1 MWLEVATELLSW
13 MIFGREMPTESN
25 TTLLIVDD
33 EEEFRGILSTYF
45 VKRGYEVHV
54 AAGLR
59 EALLHCNT
67 ILPDVAIV
75 DCLLPDG
82 NGLDLISVLKNQNNK
97 TSIFVL
103 TGHGSIDFAVRAI
116 KQGAEQFLTK
126 PVDLKVLASQVE
138 KAVENQ
144 RAHRFRTANVANRA
158 QWQRNPFLG
167 RSVALQR
174 LENEVQKILASDLP
188 VLIEGET
195 GSGKGVLAGWLHS
208 NGPRSSEAFVDVNCA
223 GLSKELLES
232 ELFGHEKGSFTGAVA
247 AKPGLLESAHHG
259 TAFLDEIGD
268 MDLAIQ
274 PKLLKVVEEKTFRH
288 VGGIRDRILDTRLIA
303 ATHCD
308 LMNMVREKTFR
319 SDLYF
324 RINTIPI
331 RIPSLR
337 SRPEDVPLLAQF
349 FIERLRSDLGYA
361 NLDLSRSALKS
372 LESYKWPGNIRELR
386 NVLERAALVAGDT
399 VIDDIHLLLRYD
411 KQPEVQFDNFWHL
424 SMEKLE
430 AMHIERVLE
439 QTSWSVN
446 QAAEKL
452 GIAKSTLYAKIRHHQ
467 IAVGVPN

>member
-1 MWLEVATELLSW
+1 
-13 MIFGREMPTESN
+13 MPTES
-25 TTLLIVDD
+25 TITLLIVDD
-33 EEEFRGILSTYF
+33 EEELCEILSSYF
-45 VKRGYEVHV
+45 VKRGYVVHV
-54 AAGLR
+54 AAGVR
-59 EALLHCNT
+59 EALLRCKT
-67 ILPDVAIV
+67 ILPDIAIV

-97 TSIFVL
+97 ISIFVL

-126 PVDLKVLASQVE
+126 PVDLKFLASQIE

-144 RAHRFRTANVANRA
+144 RAHRYRTANANNRA

-167 RSVALQR
+167 RSAAIQR
-174 LENEVQKILASDLP
+174 LENEVEKIVTSDLP

-195 GSGKGVLAGWLHS
+195 GSGKGVLAGWLHN

-232 ELFGHEKGSFTGAVA
+232 ELFGHEKGSFTGAVT

-259 TAFLDEIGD
+259 TTFLDEIGD

-274 PKLLKVVEEKTFRH
+274 PKLLKIVEEKTFRH
-288 VGGIRDRILDTRLIA
+288 VGGIRDKILDTRLIA

-308 LMNMVREKTFR
+308 LMRMVREKTFR

-349 FIERLRSDLGYA
+349 FIERLRNDLGYA
-361 NLDLSRSALKS
+361 NLDLSRSALSS
-372 LESYKWPGNIRELR
+372 LEGYKWPGNIRELR
-386 NVLERAALVAGDT
+386 NVLERAALIAGDT
-399 VIDDIHLLLRYD
+399 VIDNAHLLLRYNNHSA
-411 KQPEVQFDNFWHL
+411 VQFDDIWHL

-439 QTSWSVN
+439 QTSWSVC

-452 GIAKSTLYAKIRHHQ
+452 GIAKSTLYAKLKHHQ
-467 IAVGVPN
+467 ISVEDSN